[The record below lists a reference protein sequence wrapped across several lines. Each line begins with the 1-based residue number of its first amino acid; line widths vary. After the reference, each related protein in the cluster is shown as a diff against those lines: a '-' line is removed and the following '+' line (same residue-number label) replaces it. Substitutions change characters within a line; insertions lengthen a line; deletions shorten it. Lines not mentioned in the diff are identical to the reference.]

1 MRKSPMNSM
10 GQRDPVTQSTTPLN
24 ASRFASRKAKSK
36 KDVGKVENS

>member
-1 MRKSPMNSM
+1 MNSM

-36 KDVGKVENS
+36 KSWKSREFVSRH